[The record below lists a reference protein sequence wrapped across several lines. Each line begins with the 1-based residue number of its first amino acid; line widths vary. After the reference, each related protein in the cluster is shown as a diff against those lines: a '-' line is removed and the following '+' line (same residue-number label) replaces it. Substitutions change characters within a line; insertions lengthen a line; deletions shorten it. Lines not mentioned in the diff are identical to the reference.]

1 MALRLGM
8 GRRNQP
14 QKVRSERVSNGD
26 TMRFRPKRLCLAMA
40 LALGSQAALAQT
52 ALPSSSGLA
61 TTTSTSE
68 ENSSHENPGS
78 AAITLD
84 TVTVTGTAEEQEK
97 KIGNTTGASKEDVE
111 RRGASHMS
119 DLIDQISGTSVNS
132 LYARPEISVGVQ
144 GIAGHGRVSQSLE
157 GITQNF
163 HAFTKD
169 IGQTGSIFV
178 DPQFLKSIDVTRGV
192 NTSTGSLGSLGGSVD
207 FKYLDLD
214 DILLPGRSFGGMIR
228 GSTGFS
234 KYRNGQKPSG
244 SFFLGGR
251 NERWDVMVGAADS
264 ENDAYRIGSHFN
276 DGDMLKYFHATNLN
290 IYDGIN
296 DPTANWQGGCR
307 YYYVVGH
314 TGSGRDGL
322 NNCQLSPE
330 RLNQLKQAAKSGA
343 LTGTER
349 KAESQMLRLRH
360 YFNDELNQ
368 SLELFATASK
378 SSYETDQEPNIWL
391 PSLSGA
397 SEAIW
402 GERPWSIG
410 TEMKNQ
416 VVSLKYKAA
425 ISDFFNP
432 EIMVYHEK
440 QKRDQRWKGIPGTG
454 AVGQDMHYFVD
465 NSSNGL
471 KLNNVSHFRTSLV
484 GPLRLDSAFEFR
496 RTHKDVDSFSEAD
509 WLEEDKKNRGL
520 PYTLA
525 QEWDPSSKNKSSGFV
540 LNLSTEGD
548 GPLQASAGIGWQR
561 VRMDVNSPRFR
572 TGNISSEGIIPNW
585 QILRD
590 LYRSQGYSSA
600 EARRMAKAETTRI
613 ANELKI
619 DPDGVGVTAYNRLNS
634 DNKKHN
640 FYLKQANFSLQYTK
654 PGSGLTTYGSIG
666 YSERAPTSNEM
677 YTSGPWLRQL
687 FVANPDLKKEKN
699 LSLQL
704 GVNYRK
710 ADWLTASDEFN
721 AGLGYYR
728 NRIRNYIG
736 YGPIWM
742 ENDGVMNDRSSVG
755 GAVANVNNQ
764 ESVIRHGFELNIGYR
779 QPSFYVRSNLT
790 IPLRH
795 NNKMCSSLSP
805 SGNSY
810 YVTTDADGNTVFA
823 RTGNGPSPCYS
834 GWNWMETSLIE
845 PIRGTL
851 TAALTPHS
859 GKMELGTTLHFRG
872 KQRASYYYVET
883 AQSIGGNHPSNHSS
897 ATLPNGNGW
906 IDAYLWPKTIKVDLF
921 FNYRFND
928 QLKVGVY
935 LANLT
940 DEFDGTPT
948 SLGYNF
954 YPGRTLTAN
963 MEYRF

>member
-97 KIGNTTGASKEDVE
+97 KIGNTAGASKEDVE

-132 LYARPEISVGVQ
+132 LYARPEVSVGVQ
-144 GIAGHGRVSQSLE
+144 GIAGHGRVAQSLE
-157 GITQNF
+157 GINQNF

-192 NTSTGSLGSLGGSVD
+192 NASTGSLGSLGGSVD

-234 KYRNGQKPSG
+234 KYKNGQKPSG

-251 NERWDVMVGAADS
+251 NERWDIMVGAADS
-264 ENDAYRIGSHFN
+264 ENDAYKIGSHFN
-276 DGDMLKYFHATNLN
+276 DGEMLKYFHASSLN
-290 IYDGIN
+290 FFDGVN
-296 DPTANWQGGCR
+296 DPTNNFQGGCR
-307 YYYVVGH
+307 YNYVSGIS
-314 TGSGRDGL
+314 GGGRDGL
-322 NNCQLSPE
+322 RNCQLSPE

-343 LTGTER
+343 LTGTE
-349 KAESQMLRLRH
+349 KKSDSQMLRLRH
-360 YFNDELNQ
+360 YLNDEYNQ
-368 SLELFATASK
+368 SLEFFAT
-378 SSYETDQEPNIWL
+378 SSRARYQTDQEPNISL
-391 PSLSGA
+391 PSLSGE

-416 VVSLKYKAA
+416 VVSLKYKSSFSET
-425 ISDFFNP
+425 INP
-432 EIMVYHEK
+432 EVQIYHER
-440 QKRDQRWKGIPGTG
+440 QKRDQRWIGIPGSY
-454 AVGQDMHYFVD
+454 AVGEDLHYFVD
-465 NSSNGL
+465 SKSNGL
-471 KLNNVSHFRTSLV
+471 KINNASHISIPLL
-484 GPLRLDSAFEFR
+484 GPLRMDAGLEFR
-496 RTHKDVDSFSEAD
+496 RAKKDVDNFSE
-509 WLEEDKKNRGL
+509 EDYLKQLRASQGID
-520 PYTLA
+520 YTA
-525 QEWDPSSKNKSSGFV
+525 QEWDVNSRNTTQGIT
-540 LNLSTEGD
+540 LNLRTEND
-548 GPLQASAGIGWQR
+548 GAWQANAGIGWQR
-561 VRMDVNSPRFR
+561 VKMDVLSPSFI
-572 TGNISSEGIIPNW
+572 TGNISKEGSHQNARA
-585 QILRD
+585 LTAF
-590 LYRSQGYSSA
+590 YRSQGYSFA
-600 EARRMAKAETTRI
+600 EARRIAQTASAELLK
-613 ANELKI
+613 NFKI
-619 DPDGVGVTAYNRLNS
+619 DPNSGYNRFIFDDQEHRFN
-634 DNKKHN
+634 
-640 FYLKQANFSLQYTK
+640 LKSANFGLQYTTA
-654 PGSGLTTYGSIG
+654 GTGLTSYASLG
-666 YSERAPTSNEM
+666 YSERAPTSNEI
-677 YTSGPWLRQL
+677 YTSGAWNRQL
-687 FVANPDLKKEKN
+687 FVANPDLKPEKN
-699 LSLQL
+699 TSLQV
-704 GVNYRK
+704 GINYQR
-710 ADWLTASDEFN
+710 AALITSSDELSF
-721 AGLGYYR
+721 GLGYYR

-742 ENDGVMNDRSSVG
+742 ENDAISNGIGQAG
-755 GAVANVNNQ
+755 GAVANVNNT
-764 ESVIRHGFELNIGYR
+764 EAVIRQGFELNLAYR
-779 QPSFYVRSNLT
+779 QPLFYMRGNLT

-795 NNKMCSSLSP
+795 NNKMCSWQSP

-810 YVTTDADGNTVFA
+810 YVTTDAEGNTVFS
-823 RTGNGPSPCYS
+823 RTEKGKNQCYS

-845 PIRGTL
+845 PLRGSL
-851 TAALTPHS
+851 TTALTPYG
-859 GKMELGTTLHFRG
+859 GKMEVGSTLHFRG
-872 KQRASYYYVET
+872 KQRASYYYVENY
-883 AQSIGGNHPSNHSS
+883 QSSGITHPGNHSS
-897 ATLPNGNGW
+897 AALPNGNGW
-906 IDAYLWPKTIKVDLF
+906 IDAYLWPKTLKVDLF

-935 LANLT
+935 LANIT
-940 DEFDGTPT
+940 NEFDGTPT

-954 YPGRTLTAN
+954 YPGRTFTAN
-963 MEYRF
+963 LEYRF

>member
-1 MALRLGM
+1 MQHLGKEQPEATGRL
-8 GRRNQP
+8 
-14 QKVRSERVSNGD
+14 SYS
-26 TMRFRPKRLCLAMA
+26 RLCVAVI
-40 LALGSQAALAQT
+40 LALGGPNALAQSAATSSSETASEHKTATDT
-52 ALPSSSGLA
+52 ALEL
-61 TTTSTSE
+61 E
-68 ENSSHENPGS
+68 
-78 AAITLD
+78 
-84 TVTVTGTAEEQEK
+84 TVTVIGVQEEEK
-97 KIGNTTGASKEDVE
+97 KKAIGNTSGASKDDIE

-132 LYARPEISVGVQ
+132 LYARPEVSVGVQ
-144 GIAGHGRVSQSLE
+144 GVAGHGRVSQSLE
-157 GITQNF
+157 GISQNF

-178 DPQFLKSIDVTRGV
+178 EPQFLKSIDVTRGV

-214 DILLPGRSFGGMIR
+214 DILLPGRRFGGMVR

-234 KYRNGQKPSG
+234 KYSNGQEPSG

-251 NERWDVMVGAADS
+251 TERWDVMVGASDS
-264 ENDAYRIGSHFN
+264 ENDAYRVGSHF
-276 DGDMLKYFHATNLN
+276 DTGDMLKYFHATSLN
-290 IYDGIN
+290 FYDGTN
-296 DPTANWQGGCR
+296 DPTNNWQGGCR
-307 YYYVVGH
+307 YSYV
-314 TGSGRDGL
+314 TGVASGGRDGL

-343 LTGTER
+343 LTGTE
-349 KAESQMLRLRH
+349 KKSDSQMLRLRH
-360 YFNDELNQ
+360 YLNDEFNQ
-368 SLELFATASK
+368 SLEFFAT
-378 SSYETDQEPNIWL
+378 SSHARYQTDQEPNIWL
-391 PSLSGA
+391 PSLSGDTK
-397 SEAIW
+397 AIW

-410 TEMKNQ
+410 TEMENQ
-416 VVSLKYKAA
+416 VVTLKYKAHFSEA
-425 ISDFFNP
+425 INP
-432 EIMVYHEK
+432 EIQIYREQ
-440 QKRDQRWKGIPGTG
+440 QKREQRWKGTPGTS
-454 AVGQDMHYFVD
+454 AVGQDMHYLVD
-465 NSSNGL
+465 NQSAGF
-471 KLNNVSHFRTSLV
+471 KLNNASHFITSKA
-484 GPLRLDSAFEFR
+484 GPLRFDSAFEFR
-496 RTHKDVDSFSEAD
+496 RINKDVDSFSEAD
-509 WLEEDKKNRGL
+509 WLEEDRKNKGQ
-520 PYTLA
+520 PYTLP
-525 QEWDPSSKNKSSGFV
+525 QEWDPSSRNNTSSIAF
-540 LNLSTEGD
+540 NLSTEGD
-548 GPLQASAGIGWQR
+548 GPWQANTGIGWQQ
-561 VRMDVNSPRFR
+561 VRMDVDSPRFR
-572 TGNISSEGIIPNW
+572 TGNIASEGIVPNW
-585 QILRD
+585 QTLRD
-590 LYRSQGYSSA
+590 IYRSQGYSSA
-600 EARRMAKAETTRI
+600 EARRMAQADATEI
-613 ANELKI
+613 LNGFKI
-619 DPDGVGVTAYNRLNS
+619 DPAAATGYNRFNS
-634 DNKKHN
+634 EDKKHQFN
-640 FYLKQANFSLQYTK
+640 LKQANLSLQYTK
-654 PGSGLTTYGSIG
+654 PGTGLTTYGSIG
-666 YSERAPTSNEM
+666 YSERAPTSSEM

-710 ADWLTASDEFN
+710 AGWLASSDEFN

-728 NRIRNYIG
+728 NRIRNHIG

-742 ENDGVMNDRSSVG
+742 ENDGVMNDLSSVG

-764 ESVIRHGFELNIGYR
+764 EAVVRHGFELNLGYR
-779 QPSFYVRSNLT
+779 QPLFYVRGNLT

-810 YVTTDADGNTVFA
+810 YVTTDTAGNTVFSK
-823 RTGNGPSPCYS
+823 TGTGPSSCYS

-845 PIRGTL
+845 PFRGNL
-851 TAALTPHS
+851 TAALTPYS
-859 GKMELGTTLHFRG
+859 GKMEIGSTLNFRG
-872 KQRASYYYVET
+872 KQRASYYYVES
-883 AQSIGGNHPSNHSS
+883 AQSTDSNHPSNHSS

-921 FNYRFND
+921 VNYRFND

>member
-1 MALRLGM
+1 MVFRGNNAGSTKGIALS
-8 GRRNQP
+8 RRQG
-14 QKVRSERVSNGD
+14 QTAR
-26 TMRFRPKRLCLAMA
+26 RPAHQRQDGLHLRPSRLCLAIA
-40 LALGSQAALAQT
+40 LVLSGQQALAQE
-52 ALPSSSGLA
+52 AQRPSPDQEESSVLNITDA
-61 TTTSTSE
+61 DAP
-68 ENSSHENPGS
+68 H
-78 AAITLD
+78 TLD
-84 TVTVTGTAEEQEK
+84 AVEVVGTAEQEK
-97 KIGNTTGASKEDVE
+97 KAIGNTSGVSKEDVE

-132 LYARPEISVGVQ
+132 LYARPEVSVGVQ
-144 GIAGHGRVSQSLE
+144 GIAGHGRVTQSLE

-192 NTSTGSLGSLGGSVD
+192 NTSTGTLGSLGGSAD
-207 FKYLDLD
+207 FKYMDLD
-214 DILLPGRSFGGMIR
+214 DILLPGKDFGGMIR

-290 IYDGIN
+290 FVDGIN
-296 DPTANWQGGCR
+296 DPTSNWEGSCR
-307 YYYVVGH
+307 YQGIRGV
-314 TGSGRDGL
+314 TSGSRDGL

-360 YFNDELNQ
+360 YFNDEFSQ

-397 SEAIW
+397 SGAIW

-410 TEMKNQ
+410 NEMKNQ

-432 EIMVYHEK
+432 EIMIYHEK
-440 QKRDQRWKGIPGTG
+440 QKRDQRWKGIPGTS

-471 KLNNVSHFRTSLV
+471 KLNNVSHFHSSLV
-484 GPLRLDSAFEFR
+484 GPLRLDSAFELR
-496 RTHKDVDSFSEAD
+496 RAHKDVDSFSEAD

-520 PYTLA
+520 PYSVA
-525 QEWDPSSKNKSSGFV
+525 QEWDPSSKNKSSGLV

-548 GPLQASAGIGWQR
+548 SPWQASAGIGWQR
-561 VRMDVNSPRFR
+561 LKMDVDSPRFL
-572 TGNISSEGIIPNW
+572 TGNMAREGIVPN
-585 QILRD
+585 LAT
-590 LYRSQGYSSA
+590 LVNAYRSQGYSFS
-600 EARRMAKAETTRI
+600 EARRMAQAEI
-613 ANELKI
+613 LKYSNGMKI
-619 DPDGVGVTAYNRLNS
+619 DPEGLGGVRYN
-634 DNKKHN
+634 DEDKHHRFN
-640 FYLKQANFSLQYTK
+640 LKQAHLSLQYTAI
-654 PGSGLTTYGSIG
+654 GTGLTTYGSIG

-677 YTSGPWLRQL
+677 YTSGPWLRQQ
-687 FVANPDLKKEKN
+687 FVANPHLDKEKN

-704 GVNYRK
+704 GINYQK
-710 ADWLTASDEFN
+710 SSWLAASDQLH
-721 AGLGYYR
+721 AGIGYYR

-742 ENDGVMNDRSSVG
+742 ENDVISERGIGTIG
-755 GAVANVNNQ
+755 GAVANVNNL
-764 ESVIRHGFELNIGYR
+764 EAVVRHGFELNLAYR
-779 QPSFYVRSNLT
+779 QPLFYIRGNLT
-790 IPLRH
+790 VPLRH

-805 SGNSY
+805 SGSNYSTSLNANGDTVYSQTNRNS
-810 YVTTDADGNTVFA
+810 
-823 RTGNGPSPCYS
+823 SLCYS

-845 PIRGTL
+845 PIRGSF
-851 TAALTPHS
+851 TAALTPYN
-859 GKMELGTTLHFRG
+859 GKMEIGSTLNFRG
-872 KQRASYYYVET
+872 KQRASYYYIKD
-883 AQSIGGNHPSNHSS
+883 AQDPSNDSS
-897 ATLPNGNGW
+897 APLPNGDGW
-906 IDAYLWPKTIKVDLF
+906 IDAYLWPKTVKFDLF
-921 FNYRFND
+921 FNYRFSD
-928 QLKVGVY
+928 QLKAGIY
-935 LANLT
+935 IANLT
-940 DEFDGTPT
+940 DKFDGTPT

-954 YPGRTLTAN
+954 YPGRTVTAN
-963 MEYRF
+963 LEYRF

>member
-8 GRRNQP
+8 GRRSQP

-234 KYRNGQKPSG
+234 KYKNGQKPSG

-251 NERWDVMVGAADS
+251 NERWDIMVGAADS
-264 ENDAYRIGSHFN
+264 ENDAYKIGSHFN
-276 DGDMLKYFHATNLN
+276 DGEMLKYFHASSLN
-290 IYDGIN
+290 FFDGVN
-296 DPTANWQGGCR
+296 DPTNNFQGGCR
-307 YYYVVGH
+307 YNYVSGIS
-314 TGSGRDGL
+314 GGGRDGL
-322 NNCQLSPE
+322 RNCQLSPE

-343 LTGTER
+343 LTGTE
-349 KAESQMLRLRH
+349 KKSDSQMLRLRH
-360 YFNDELNQ
+360 YLNDEYNQ
-368 SLELFATASK
+368 SLEFFAT
-378 SSYETDQEPNIWL
+378 SSRARYQTDQEPNISL
-391 PSLSGA
+391 PSLSGE

-416 VVSLKYKAA
+416 VVSLKYKSSFSET
-425 ISDFFNP
+425 INP
-432 EIMVYHEK
+432 EVQIYHER
-440 QKRDQRWKGIPGTG
+440 QKRDQRWIGIPGSY
-454 AVGQDMHYFVD
+454 AVGEDLHYFVD
-465 NSSNGL
+465 SKSNGL
-471 KLNNVSHFRTSLV
+471 KISNASHISIPLL
-484 GPLRLDSAFEFR
+484 GPLRMDAGLEFR
-496 RTHKDVDSFSEAD
+496 RAKKDVDNFSE
-509 WLEEDKKNRGL
+509 EDYLKQLRASQGID
-520 PYTLA
+520 YTA
-525 QEWDPSSKNKSSGFV
+525 QEWDVNSRNTTQGIT
-540 LNLSTEGD
+540 LNLRTEND
-548 GPLQASAGIGWQR
+548 GAWQANAGIGWQR
-561 VRMDVNSPRFR
+561 VKMDVLSPSFI
-572 TGNISSEGIIPNW
+572 TGNISKEGSHQNARA
-585 QILRD
+585 LTAF
-590 LYRSQGYSSA
+590 YRSQGYSFAEAQRIAKTASA
-600 EARRMAKAETTRI
+600 ELLK
-613 ANELKI
+613 NFKI
-619 DPDGVGVTAYNRLNS
+619 DPNSGYNRFIFDDQEHRFN
-634 DNKKHN
+634 
-640 FYLKQANFSLQYTK
+640 LKSANFGLQYTTA
-654 PGSGLTTYGSIG
+654 GTGLTSYASLG
-666 YSERAPTSNEM
+666 YSERAPTSNEI
-677 YTSGPWLRQL
+677 YTSGAWNRQL
-687 FVANPDLKKEKN
+687 FVANPDLKPEKN
-699 LSLQL
+699 TSLQV
-704 GVNYRK
+704 GINYQR
-710 ADWLTASDEFN
+710 AALITSSDELSF
-721 AGLGYYR
+721 GLGYYR

-742 ENDGVMNDRSSVG
+742 ENDAISNGIGQAG
-755 GAVANVNNQ
+755 GAVANVNNT
-764 ESVIRHGFELNIGYR
+764 EAVIRQGFELNLAYR
-779 QPSFYVRSNLT
+779 QPLFYVRGNLT

-795 NNKMCSSLSP
+795 NNKMCSWQSP

-810 YVTTDADGNTVFA
+810 YVTTDAKGNTVFS
-823 RTGNGPSPCYS
+823 RTEKGKNQCYS

-845 PIRGTL
+845 PLRGSL
-851 TAALTPHS
+851 TTALTPYG
-859 GKMELGTTLHFRG
+859 GKMEVGSTLHFRG
-872 KQRASYYYVET
+872 KQRASYYYVENY
-883 AQSIGGNHPSNHSS
+883 QSSGITHPGNHSS
-897 ATLPNGNGW
+897 AALPNGNGW
-906 IDAYLWPKTIKVDLF
+906 IDAYLWPKTLKVDLF

-935 LANLT
+935 LANIT
-940 DEFDGTPT
+940 NEFDGTPT

-954 YPGRTLTAN
+954 YPGRTFTAN
-963 MEYRF
+963 LEYRF

>member
-144 GIAGHGRVSQSLE
+144 GIAGHGRVAQSLE
-157 GITQNF
+157 GINQNF

-192 NTSTGSLGSLGGSVD
+192 NASTGSLGSLGGSVD

-234 KYRNGQKPSG
+234 KYKNGQKPSG

-251 NERWDVMVGAADS
+251 NERWDIMVGAADS
-264 ENDAYRIGSHFN
+264 ENDAYKIGSHFN
-276 DGDMLKYFHATNLN
+276 DGEMLKYFHASSLN
-290 IYDGIN
+290 FFDGVN
-296 DPTANWQGGCR
+296 DPTNNFQGGCR
-307 YYYVVGH
+307 YNYVSGIS
-314 TGSGRDGL
+314 GGGRDGL
-322 NNCQLSPE
+322 RNCQLSPE

-343 LTGTER
+343 LTGTE
-349 KAESQMLRLRH
+349 KKSDSQMLRLRH
-360 YFNDELNQ
+360 YLNDEYNQ
-368 SLELFATASK
+368 SLEFFAT
-378 SSYETDQEPNIWL
+378 SSRARYQTDQEPNISL
-391 PSLSGA
+391 PSLSGE

-416 VVSLKYKAA
+416 VVSLKYKSSFSET
-425 ISDFFNP
+425 INP
-432 EIMVYHEK
+432 EVQIYHER
-440 QKRDQRWKGIPGTG
+440 QKRDQRWIGIPGSY
-454 AVGQDMHYFVD
+454 AVGEDLHYFVD
-465 NSSNGL
+465 SKSNGL
-471 KLNNVSHFRTSLV
+471 KISNASHISIPLL
-484 GPLRLDSAFEFR
+484 GPLRMDAGLEFR
-496 RTHKDVDSFSEAD
+496 RAKKDVDNFSE
-509 WLEEDKKNRGL
+509 EDYLKQLRASQGID
-520 PYTLA
+520 YTA
-525 QEWDPSSKNKSSGFV
+525 QEWDVNSRNTTQGIT
-540 LNLSTEGD
+540 LNLRTEND
-548 GPLQASAGIGWQR
+548 GAWQANAGIGWQR
-561 VRMDVNSPRFR
+561 VKMDVLSPSFI
-572 TGNISSEGIIPNW
+572 TGNISKEGSHQNARA
-585 QILRD
+585 LTAF
-590 LYRSQGYSSA
+590 YRSQGYSFA
-600 EARRMAKAETTRI
+600 EARRMAQTASAELLK
-613 ANELKI
+613 NFKI
-619 DPDGVGVTAYNRLNS
+619 DPNSGYNRFIFDDQEHRFN
-634 DNKKHN
+634 
-640 FYLKQANFSLQYTK
+640 LKSANFGLQYTTA
-654 PGSGLTTYGSIG
+654 GTGLTSYASLG
-666 YSERAPTSNEM
+666 YSERAPTSNEI
-677 YTSGPWLRQL
+677 YTSGAWNRQL
-687 FVANPDLKKEKN
+687 FVANPDLKPEKN
-699 LSLQL
+699 ISLQV
-704 GVNYRK
+704 GINYQR
-710 ADWLTASDEFN
+710 AALITSSDELSF
-721 AGLGYYR
+721 GLGYYR

-742 ENDGVMNDRSSVG
+742 ENDAISNGIGQAG
-755 GAVANVNNQ
+755 GAVANVNNT
-764 ESVIRHGFELNIGYR
+764 EAVIRQGFELNLAYR
-779 QPSFYVRSNLT
+779 QPLFYVRGNLT

-795 NNKMCSSLSP
+795 NNKMCSWQSP

-810 YVTTDADGNTVFA
+810 YVTTDAEGNTVFS
-823 RTGNGPSPCYS
+823 RTEKGENQCYS

-845 PIRGTL
+845 PLRGSL
-851 TAALTPHS
+851 TTALTPYG
-859 GKMELGTTLHFRG
+859 GKMEVGSTLHFRG
-872 KQRASYYYVET
+872 KQRASYYYVENY
-883 AQSIGGNHPSNHSS
+883 QSSGITHPGNHSS
-897 ATLPNGNGW
+897 AALPNGNGW
-906 IDAYLWPKTIKVDLF
+906 IDAYLWPKTLKVDLF

-935 LANLT
+935 LANIT
-940 DEFDGTPT
+940 NEFDGTPT

-954 YPGRTLTAN
+954 YPGRTFTAN
-963 MEYRF
+963 LEYRF